1 MTMRTNGNGQTAWE
15 YEREAEAHRHRL
27 VETLDEL
34 NSRLSPGQMLD
45 EVLSY
50 ARIGGGNFGN
60 AAMNAAKHHPIPT
73 LLIGAGVML
82 FMSDKLGLGLS
93 ERIGIKSSGSTV
105 RSTYRAYPRD
115 AGYGGAS
122 AETAGWGGQAGRGM
136 AGSAPRVGESA
147 GQSGGG
153 LRERVT
159 DMGQSISDTASSAAD
174 RVRDAAEG
182 AREQMAYAAD
192 RTSETARDLAY
203 RTRSFAEDQ
212 PLLTVAIGAA
222 AGGLLAA
229 MLPRWSS
236 YRWGYSGY
244 GSSYSRYDSPYAD
257 EDYGYGYGYEPGS
270 RGAIERARGAASLAA
285 ERARETAAMA
295 AEQARETAEGVR
307 QQVSGAASHV
317 AETARE
323 LGQTVQDYSASVRE
337 QAAYAA
343 DRTSE
348 TARHMAY
355 RTRSFAEEQPL
366 MTAAIGIALGALLA
380 AVLPKSRMENEY
392 LGETSDSVK
401 RSLRETASEQYRSLK
416 SAAGRVAEDVGS
428 AAREEGLTPD
438 GAAAAARDLGERVRR
453 VAEEGADAAK
463 SEMDR
468 MSRGER

>member
-1 MTMRTNGNGQTAWE
+1 MTMQSNGNGQTAWE

-45 EVLSY
+45 EVLTY
-50 ARIGGGNFGN
+50 AKVGGGNFGQ
-60 AAMNAAKHHPIPT
+60 AAMNAAKHHPVPT

-82 FMSDKLGLGLS
+82 FMSDRLGLGLS
-93 ERIGIKSSGSTV
+93 ERIGLKSSGARV
-105 RSTYRAYPRD
+105 RSTYREYPER
-115 AGYGGAS
+115 ASYGSAS
-122 AETAGWGGQAGRGM
+122 AETAGWGSQAGHGI
-136 AGSAPRVGESA
+136 AGSAPRVGESS
-147 GQSGGG
+147 GYSGGG
-153 LRERVT
+153 MRERAT
-159 DMGQSISDTASSAAD
+159 EMGQSISDTASSAAD

-192 RTSETARDLAY
+192 RTGEAARQVAY

-236 YRWGYSGY
+236 YRSGYSGY
-244 GSSYSRYDSPYAD
+244 GSQYGRYESPYWD
-257 EDYGYGYGYEPGS
+257 EEYGYGYDDRS
-270 RGAIERARGAASLAA
+270 QDTVERARGAASSAA

-295 AEQARETAEGVR
+295 AERARGTAEGVR
-307 QQVSGAASHV
+307 HQVSGAASHV
-317 AETARE
+317 AETARG
-323 LGQTVQDYSASVRE
+323 LGQTVQDYSASMRD

-348 TARHMAY
+348 TARHVAY

-366 MTAAIGIALGALLA
+366 MAAAIGIALGALLA
-380 AVLPKSRMENEY
+380 AALPKTRTENEY
-392 LGETSDSVK
+392 LGEASDSVK
-401 RSLRETASEQYRSLK
+401 RSLRDSASEQYRTLK
-416 SAAGRVAEDVGS
+416 GAAGRVAEDVGS
-428 AAREEGLTPD
+428 AAREEGLTTD
-438 GAAAAARDLGERVRR
+438 SAASAAREVGEKVKR
-453 VAEEGADAAK
+453 VAEEGTEAAK

-468 MSRGER
+468 MSRGDR